1 MTSKNASLAAIKQSV
16 RRHQLL
22 KGKHMQTIL
31 LGLATAITL
40 LALVTHVTIG
50 TAQNA
55 SPILDNKDLPSD
67 PRHTLAFSWKAN
79 SILMLFMTVAFA
91 SGFWGKLARLCCLT
105 LPYAWRWRLGRHMW
119 RSNQGR
125 TRSNSHRCPCSP
137 PSAAS
142 HLRAI
147 SHSGYVAFVNP
158 IVS

>member
-1 MTSKNASLAAIKQSV
+1 
-16 RRHQLL
+16 
-22 KGKHMQTIL
+22 MQMIL

-91 SGFWGKLARLCCLT
+91 SGFWGEIGTLVLFNAVLCLAL
-105 LPYAWRWRLGRHMW
+105 ALGA
-119 RSNQGR
+119 
-125 TRSNSHRCPCSP
+125 T
-137 PSAAS
+137 
-142 HLRAI
+142 
-147 SHSGYVAFVNP
+147 YVAVKSGGNP
-158 IVS
+158 LKFPPMPLFASIGGFALASYFA